1 VTYVNILFTKQ
12 YEFKMDIISD
22 SEFEEITGV
31 KVKNAIKHMELLPVV
46 EMDTV
51 TYPPEEHIRKIQEK
65 LSNIQKV
72 EEVDEEPTLEES
84 SQNKDESEEEI
95 TPLPLQIVLSR
106 QQTRKQVE
114 DALMK
119 GTETMEQRRKYVNGI
134 RVPIEGWNHL
144 KIHPS
149 MNKDAKKKYA
159 EAIEWGLIGFMM
171 FHGFESS
178 AKEVYCMAYAQ
189 AQMKNNGKLRFKKI
203 NPKHMVETT
212 NRSMQVYMDLL
223 WRNNYKPQK

>member
-1 VTYVNILFTKQ
+1 
-12 YEFKMDIISD
+12 MDIISD

-31 KVKNAIKHMELLPVV
+31 KAKNAIKHIETLPVV
-46 EMDTV
+46 EMETV
-51 TYPPEEHIRKIQEK
+51 TYPPEEHVEKIREK
-65 LSNIQKV
+65 LSNLPKT
-72 EEVDEEPTLEES
+72 EEVDEDLSHEET
-84 SQNKDESEEEI
+84 SQNKDESEEKI

-119 GTETMEQRRKYVNGI
+119 GTETMEQRRKYVDGI
-134 RVPIEGWNHL
+134 RVPIQGWDHL

-171 FHGFESS
+171 FHGFEKN

-212 NRSMQVYMDLL
+212 NRSMNAYMDLL
-223 WRNNYKPQK
+223 YRNNYKPQK